1 MKESSKATIKVILL
15 VGTII
20 VWIIYIIVALGNI
33 IELSHIYGIILSI
46 LVIIGLYLFG
56 IFYLDTSVVYTLYWY
71 FFILQAKKS
80 GLFVQTQIPL
90 AQAHECHSKL
100 KQLNLKHFILESI
113 AVNTYITN
121 IQNCIDRIP
130 GNTNEFEKYI
140 GFLERT
146 VGITLIMTGNIVAV
160 TLLFI
165 AKNLLVTTSSDC
177 VRSSEYTLMG
187 TMLSLVIVL
196 IIGLLAR
203 LVLIVMIQQ
212 GGIDFINTAS
222 IFFNLR

>member
-1 MKESSKATIKVILL
+1 MKSVKRSSKSIILIG
-15 VGTII
+15 VII
-20 VWIIYIIVALGNI
+20 VWAIYIIVALGNI
-33 IELSHIYGIILSI
+33 VELSHIAGITLSI
-46 LVIIGLYLFG
+46 FVIIGLYLFG
-56 IFYLDTSVVYTLYWY
+56 IFYLDTSVAYILYWY
-71 FFILQAKKS
+71 FFILQARKS
-80 GLFVQTQIPL
+80 NFSVQTQIPPV
-90 AQAHECHSKL
+90 QAPECRSNL
-100 KQLNLKHFILESI
+100 EQLNLKHFILESA
-113 AVNTYITN
+113 AVETYITK
-121 IQNCIDRIP
+121 IQGHIDRVP
-130 GNTNEFEKYI
+130 GNACEFEKYI

-146 VGITLIMTGNIVAV
+146 VGILLIMTGNIVAV

-165 AKNLLVTTSSDC
+165 AKNLLVTPSSDS